1 MKKIFYWSP
10 CLNRVGTLYSTI
22 NSAISI
28 KNYSKE
34 NFEPIIINSCGEWD
48 DHIKII
54 KEHKIKIISFYKLN
68 FFKYLPKKGIIGSR
82 FSYLVIFFFSFL
94 PLLKLTFKNSNDIL
108 IAHLITSLP
117 LSLASIFNTKIKI
130 ILRISGYPKLNF
142 IRYWFWKFCS
152 SKISYVTCPTNS
164 TLEKIRSL
172 NLFPQKKIVYL
183 QDAIININNYK
194 SQITTNK
201 KKEKYILAVG
211 RLTRQKNFLYLLE
224 EFEKFLKINK
234 KYKLIILGDGDQK
247 KDLRKFSEL
256 KNITNS
262 VEFKGQVDNVYD
274 FMKSAEIFVLTSLW
288 EDPGF
293 VIIEA
298 GFCNLFVISSDCPNG
313 PKEFLK
319 NGEAGILFKS
329 NTKSGLLNS
338 LIEFENMSKEEKMKK
353 KIKLKK
359 KAKKYSIFHHYKVL
373 KDIIITLD

>member
-1 MKKIFYWSP
+1 
-10 CLNRVGTLYSTI
+10 VGTLYSTI

-94 PLLKLTFKNSNDIL
+94 PLLRLTFKNSNDIL

-247 KDLRKFSEL
+247 KNLQKFSEL
-256 KNITNS
+256 KNIRNS

>member
-22 NSAISI
+22 NSAVSI

>member
-22 NSAISI
+22 NSAVSI

-172 NLFPQKKIVYL
+172 NLFPRKKIVYL

-247 KDLRKFSEL
+247 KDLQKFSEL

>member
-94 PLLKLTFKNSNDIL
+94 PLLRLTFKNSNDIL

-247 KDLRKFSEL
+247 KNLQKFSEL
-256 KNITNS
+256 KNIRNS